1 MDGPQ
6 EQPILYRKCSQKK
19 VRDEDWPVIRSLME
33 AGAKA
38 PDVAKKYGISP
49 VTINT
54 RASKERW
61 ATPRRVAKANA
72 HLSEDDPASA
82 VASLWANRKEE
93 SRESLY
99 QGSKKALE
107 RFFAMAPVPQS
118 FNEAATAHKL
128 LQNAIEPEGPPERS
142 TNVSVQILS
151 QQGFSPKPAI
161 DV

>member
-1 MDGPQ
+1 MRPDPNM
-6 EQPILYRKCSQKK
+6 KCSK
-19 VRDEDWPVIRSLME
+19 DDWKTIRSLIE

-38 PDVAKKYGISP
+38 KDVAKRYGISP

-54 RASKERW
+54 TSCKEKW
-61 ATPRRVAKANA
+61 ATPMRVAKAA
-72 HLSEDDPASA
+72 KLAESSLSLSDPASA
-82 VASLWANRKEE
+82 VAALWAERKEA